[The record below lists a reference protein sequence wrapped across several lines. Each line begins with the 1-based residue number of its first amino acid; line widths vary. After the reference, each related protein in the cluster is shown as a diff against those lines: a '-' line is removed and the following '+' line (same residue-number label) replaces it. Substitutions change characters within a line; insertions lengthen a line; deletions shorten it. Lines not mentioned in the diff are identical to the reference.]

1 MALIRKRRLTEQQ
14 QRRIEK
20 QHKSRQDDLDTS
32 QDLDGLVVQHYGR
45 QLEVQALSIPEQHP
59 EKPQVAEGEPEP
71 FWKPIE
77 LDSIWRC
84 HTRTNL
90 ELLVTGDR
98 VKWQA
103 DPNTGLGMVW
113 TRPPNLGKKE
123 RKMPKTA
130 APPVTQ
136 TL

>member
-20 QHKSRQDDLDTS
+20 QHKSRQEELDTS

-45 QLEVQALSIPEQHP
+45 QLEVQALSVPAQHP

-77 LDSIWRC
+77 EISKLGSRLTVQASIFKRRKKVLRITSKPLRIVHVRTCPDSVQSNNSI
-84 HTRTNL
+84 NL
-90 ELLVTGDR
+90 EEKLH
-98 VKWQA
+98 A
-103 DPNTGLGMVW
+103 
-113 TRPPNLGKKE
+113 
-123 RKMPKTA
+123 
-130 APPVTQ
+130 
-136 TL
+136 

>member
-20 QHKSRQDDLDTS
+20 QHKTRQEEIDTS

-45 QLEVQALSIPEQHP
+45 QLEVQALSVPEEHHP

-77 LDSIWRC
+77 LNS
-84 HTRTNL
+84 
-90 ELLVTGDR
+90 
-98 VKWQA
+98 
-103 DPNTGLGMVW
+103 VW
-113 TRPPNLGKKE
+113 
-123 RKMPKTA
+123 
-130 APPVTQ
+130 
-136 TL
+136 

>member
-20 QHKSRQDDLDTS
+20 QHKTRQEEVDTS

-45 QLEVQALSIPEQHP
+45 QLEVQALSVPDHHP

-77 LDSIWRC
+77 LNSVWRC

-103 DPNTGLGMVW
+103 DPNTGL
-113 TRPPNLGKKE
+113 
-123 RKMPKTA
+123 
-130 APPVTQ
+130 
-136 TL
+136 